1 MKFSIQP
8 IIIGLASI
16 GTIGVFATSTYQL
29 GNVVSSPVVSDPVV
43 SEPIVVDRIV
53 TDDNPYVDGEK
64 ITVNCTQNLL
74 LEDGE
79 WTSRDDYPG
88 FEKLFDIGLRE
99 VCNK

>member
-43 SEPIVVDRIV
+43 VDRIV
-53 TDDNPYVDGEK
+53 TTDNPFGGDKKV
-64 ITVNCTQNLL
+64 TANCTQNLIL
-74 LEDGE
+74 DDDGE
-79 WTSRDDYPG
+79 WKSRDDYPG
-88 FEKLFDIGLRE
+88 WEKMFDIGVRE
-99 VCNK
+99 VCNS